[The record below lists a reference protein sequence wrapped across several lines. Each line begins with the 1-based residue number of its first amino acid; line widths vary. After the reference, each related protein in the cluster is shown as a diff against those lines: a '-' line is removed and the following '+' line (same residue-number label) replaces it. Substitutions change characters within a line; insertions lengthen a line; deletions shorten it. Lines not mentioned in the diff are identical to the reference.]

1 MHDPEPNIT
10 KLNTNQMPRPMT
22 NADFERMIPNHFIT
36 GGKAKVHVETL
47 HTDTAGSATGG
58 VVVTV
63 QKTIPDVPMLPPAP
77 TELGRVTET
86 ITKSTLTETVMTRV
100 TDNQLVEPLI
110 SEVNTKPITSTG
122 SFVEVAK
129 QRVTGF

>member
-1 MHDPEPNIT
+1 
-10 KLNTNQMPRPMT
+10 MPRPMT

-36 GGKAKVHVETL
+36 GGKPKIHVETL
-47 HTDTAGSATGG
+47 HADPSGGGGNTGG

-110 SEVNTKPITSTG
+110 SEVNKKPIMSSG
-122 SFVEVAK
+122 CCDKLLAK

>member
-1 MHDPEPNIT
+1 
-10 KLNTNQMPRPMT
+10 MPRPMT

-36 GGKAKVHVETL
+36 GGKPKVQVETL
-47 HTDTAGSATGG
+47 HADGTGSGAGG

-110 SEVNTKPITSTG
+110 SEVNTKPIMSTMENTSSCKG
-122 SFVEVAK
+122 KAK